1 MIINRKG
8 IVSHISKIGYPN
20 FIWYPISLL
29 IPQYGA
35 DLIHSKLGVTDSKAI
50 QFLQDEF
57 SQALQEASGGLP
69 DFLETHTLRFD
80 KHDWCFH
87 LADKNDRFVTVFLE
101 RGLDLR
107 AAKPMVPHPLG
118 YAWAIFE
125 PRDTPETINRGLYC
139 DDMKF
144 AKALH
149 RKLWKV
155 MGW

>member
-8 IVSHISKIGYPN
+8 IVCKILRIEYPYY
-20 FIWYPISLL
+20 IWYPFRMLL
-29 IPQYGA
+29 HRLEKDYI
-35 DLIHSKLGVTDSKAI
+35 IEKLGATHPEKI
-50 QFLQDEF
+50 RRLQDEF
-57 SQALQEASGGLP
+57 ADAHQEATEGPP

-80 KHDWCFH
+80 KHDWYFH
-87 LADKNDRFVTVFLE
+87 LADKSERSVTIFLE
-101 RGLDLR
+101 RGLSFS
-107 AAKPMVPHPLG
+107 AAAPTVPHPLG
-118 YAWAIFE
+118 YAWTILE

-139 DDMKF
+139 NDIKF

>member
-8 IVSHISKIGYPN
+8 IISHISKIGYPN
-20 FIWYPISLL
+20 FIWYPISML

-35 DLIHSKLGVTDSKAI
+35 NLIYSKLGVTDPKAI

-57 SQALQEASGGLP
+57 SQARQEASEGVLEL
-69 DFLETHTLRFD
+69 LETHSFRFD
-80 KHDWCFH
+80 KCEWYFH
-87 LADKNDRFVTVFLE
+87 LADNNERSVTVFLE
-101 RGLDLR
+101 RGLSFG
-107 AAKPMVPHPLG
+107 AAAPTGPYPLG
-118 YAWAIFE
+118 YAWAILE
-125 PRDTPETINRGLYC
+125 PSSTPDAINQGLFC
-139 DDMKF
+139 DDLKF